1 MESQLTI
8 SPANFSASTS
18 DNAVLPAPVGPT
30 MATSSGSR
38 CSPCVAGIS
47 VTLPMNGAPEARDGE
62 QQQQQRDEDEGQRL
76 LALRIFLRH
85 RRHSKAHPERSE
97 GALPDRMYPDLSG
110 YNRPRA
116 RSLSCSLART
126 RSRAIFRDAFTAR
139 LKSCPDTR
147 FSYPSPCG
155 YQE

>member
-8 SPANFSASTS
+8 SPANFSASAS

-62 QQQQQRDEDEGQRL
+62 QQQQQRNEDEGQGL
-76 LALRIFLRH
+76 LALGSHGGILICRGL
-85 RRHSKAHPERSE
+85 KE
-97 GALPDRMYPDLSG
+97 
-110 YNRPRA
+110 
-116 RSLSCSLART
+116 T
-126 RSRAIFRDAFTAR
+126 SRAKRGIPTG
-139 LKSCPDTR
+139 
-147 FSYPSPCG
+147 PSVSG
-155 YQE
+155 S